1 MLRIVGWITRLYRV
15 RRVSGDRKKG
25 RMGGQGL
32 YRGSPSFR
40 RRTRRLFEERNARDR
55 KLFFNS
61 DISDIRLP
69 PTRVNTAIG
78 V

>member
-1 MLRIVGWITRLYRV
+1 
-15 RRVSGDRKKG
+15 
-25 RMGGQGL
+25 MGGQGFIE
-32 YRGSPSFR
+32 RSPLVQTTNKKAF
-40 RRTRRLFEERNARDR
+40 ERNARSR

-69 PTRVNTAIG
+69 PTRVNTATG